1 MSANQRRRS
10 CRANGGEVVAFWLCV
25 VLQCA
30 PSVVWGAEF
39 SPLANPDAIDIRLV
53 YGSYADEENAHRYAV
68 ELMSR
73 LPRDIDVLASEN
85 RDPVVYRVVGPVAS
99 EAVIADWSAE
109 ATTLGLKPWR
119 LLSASDRVVQE
130 AQAAATAGQAAV
142 EPEAAPTQLAVAPI
156 PVTTPIP
163 TPTPAPTPAPLPAA
177 AEDEPEASGQPTN
190 PFREFNF
197 DLDLGVQNRL
207 FAHRGSNTS
216 DRAQQS
222 LSAQITASREFSGG
236 ANLFAVDVFGRWDS
250 DDAQRSHT
258 DLRELSVTHIADR
271 WQLQA
276 GVGQV
281 FWGVVEFNHL
291 IDVVNQTD
299 LVENPDGE
307 DKLGQPMVTFT
318 ALPDWGSVELYVL
331 PTFRTRTLPGIAG
344 RLTFALPID
353 RGAAEFESGAEKNRI
368 DGLLRVSTQLG
379 GVLFDVYHFNGT
391 RRTPRFEVQQRP
403 IGTGTELFL
412 IPNYDTVKQT
422 ALAAQANT
430 GDTAFK
436 LEALQQDGGP
446 ESYWAAALGLEHTFV
461 GLFGSAADLGAV
473 VEYHYDSRGGDAFDS
488 FFENDLALGARL
500 AANDI
505 NDSQALLGV
514 VWDTSAQEWIV
525 QLEASRR
532 LNDRWVLALESRW
545 FAGGEPIGSD
555 ASLADLLNTKN
566 KLGSVQRDDYVQLE
580 FTRFF

>member
-1 MSANQRRRS
+1 VLGGQRRRIR
-10 CRANGGEVVAFWLCV
+10 RASGARVVALWLCV
-25 VLQCA
+25 VFCY
-30 PSVVWGAEF
+30 V
-39 SPLANPDAIDIRLV
+39 PLAVSAAELPPLAPADSVDIRLV
-53 YGSYADEENAHRYAV
+53 YGSFANEENARRSVV
-68 ELMSR
+68 ELSAT
-73 LPRDIDVLASEN
+73 LFRDIDVLVSEN
-85 RDPVVYRVVGPVAS
+85 RRPALYRVVGPVAS
-99 EAVIADWSAE
+99 AEDIAVWSAE
-109 ATTLGLKPWR
+109 AQALGLKPWR
-119 LLSASDRVVQE
+119 LLSAREQVAQE
-130 AQAAATAGQAAV
+130 APG
-142 EPEAAPTQLAVAPI
+142 PETDDKRPNLFQ
-156 PVTTPIP
+156 
-163 TPTPAPTPAPLPAA
+163 
-177 AEDEPEASGQPTN
+177 
-190 PFREFNF
+190 EFSF
-197 DLDLGVQNRL
+197 DLDIGAQNRL
-207 FAHRGSNTS
+207 FAHRGSNTA

-222 LSAQITASREFSGG
+222 ISAQFSASKEFSDG

-258 DLRELSVTHIADR
+258 DLRELSVTHVADR

-331 PTFRTRTLPGIAG
+331 PRFRTRTLPGLAG
-344 RLTFALPID
+344 RLAFALPID
-353 RGAAEFESGAEKNRI
+353 RGAAEFESGAEKNRV

-391 RRTPRFEVQQRP
+391 RRTPRFEVRQRP
-403 IGTGTELFL
+403 TGLGAELFL
-412 IPNYDTVKQT
+412 VPNYDTVKQT
-422 ALAAQANT
+422 ALAAQSNA

-446 ESYWAAALGLEHTFV
+446 DSYWAAALGVEHTFV

-473 VEYHYDSRGGDAFDS
+473 IEYHYDSRGGDAFDS

-514 VWDTSAQEWIV
+514 VWDTNAGEWIV

-545 FAGGEPIGSD
+545 FAGGEPVGRD
-555 ASLADLLNTKN
+555 ASLADLLDTKN
-566 KLGSVQRDDYVQLE
+566 KLGSVQRDDYLQLE